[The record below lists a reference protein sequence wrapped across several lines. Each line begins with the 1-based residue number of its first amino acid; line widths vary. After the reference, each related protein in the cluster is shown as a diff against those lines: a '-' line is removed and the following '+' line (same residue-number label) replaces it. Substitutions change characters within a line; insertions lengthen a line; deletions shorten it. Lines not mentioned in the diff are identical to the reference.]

1 VLRRGPVGGARSG
14 LWRDGDFL
22 RLWAGQTVSEV
33 GSQVTVVALPL
44 AAILVLDASAFEVAI
59 LTSLEFAPFLLFGVV
74 AGVWVDRLPYRRV
87 LITTD
92 IARAAVIGSVPV
104 AYLLDGLTLPH
115 LYAVGFAAGMLT
127 VFFSLAWQAYLP
139 TLVARE
145 RLIDANGKL
154 AATWSAAQI
163 VGPAAGGALVA
174 AISAAG
180 AVAAD
185 AISFVVSA
193 WLLASMRHRE
203 RPRPRPATRNLRA
216 ELREGLAYLW
226 RHPIFRANLF
236 SSGLANLSYGI
247 VWAVLIVFAVRELG
261 LGAGLI
267 GLILGI
273 GALGGVIGAVTANRI
288 AATIGVGPALI
299 GAVFLGGPAAVLIAL
314 ATPDTA
320 LVILT
325 VGWALWSF
333 ESTVTMVLGVSIRQ
347 ALVPQRLQGRI
358 VGATRSVILGAIPAG
373 GLIGGTL
380 AATLGLRTTLIV
392 GAAIS
397 AVSFVPLLLSPARHL
412 RELAPLEPS
421 SQRGVEQQPAAT
433 PS

>member
-1 VLRRGPVGGARSG
+1 MLRSG
-14 LWRDGDFL
+14 PAGRPRSELWRDGDFL

-59 LTSLEFAPFLLFGVV
+59 LTSLEFAPFLLFGIV

-92 IARAAVIGSVPV
+92 VARAAVIGSVPA
-104 AYLLDGLTLPH
+104 AYLLDRLTLPH

-127 VFFSLAWQAYLP
+127 VFFSVAWQAYLP
-139 TLVARE
+139 TLVSRDH
-145 RLIDANGKL
+145 LIDANGKL

-163 VGPAAGGALVA
+163 IGPGAGGVLVA

-180 AVAAD
+180 AVAVD
-185 AISFVVSA
+185 ALSFAVSA
-193 WLLASMRHRE
+193 CLLASMRHRD
-203 RPRPRPATRNLRA
+203 RPRPVPSTRNLRA

-247 VWAVLIVFAVRELG
+247 VWAVLFVFAVRELE
-261 LGAGLI
+261 LGAGRI
-267 GLILGI
+267 GLILGL
-273 GALGGVIGAVTANRI
+273 GAVGGVVGAVTANRI
-288 AATIGVGPALI
+288 AARLGVGPALI
-299 GAVFLGGPAAVLIAL
+299 GAVVLGGPAAILIAL

-320 LVILT
+320 LVLVT

-333 ESTVTMVLGVSIRQ
+333 ESTITMVLGISLRQ
-347 ALVPQRLQGRI
+347 ALIPQRLQGRI
-358 VGATRSVILGAIPAG
+358 VGATRSIILGAIPTG

-380 AATLGLRTTLIV
+380 AATVGLRTTLIA
-392 GAAIS
+392 GAMLS

-412 RELAPLEPS
+412 RELTPVEPAA
-421 SQRGVEQQPAAT
+421 QRSIETQPAPA
-433 PS
+433 PN